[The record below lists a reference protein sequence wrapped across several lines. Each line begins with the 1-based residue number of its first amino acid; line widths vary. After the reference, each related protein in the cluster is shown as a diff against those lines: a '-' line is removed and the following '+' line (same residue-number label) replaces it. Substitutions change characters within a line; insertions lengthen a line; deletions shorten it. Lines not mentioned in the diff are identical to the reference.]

1 MVAAHDIDL
10 ISGEPEALLVPNSV
24 LFRGTIENVLPTR
37 TTRSGVVTCFSI
49 SEGRAGNKT
58 GRLNMQVEHWSRNG
72 SSFTMPQKRS
82 SIAAVGA
89 LAFPHPN
96 TDCSSGLLLSA
107 QRIKLIHLRRRCPAQ
122 APPSA
127 DSQNRLRLQ
136 IPRQHD
142 CYAPSPTGHS
152 INSTTSADNVSLAN
166 CMKSPVV
173 VSM

>member
-89 LAFPHPN
+89 LAFPHPK

-107 QRIKLIHLRRRCPAQ
+107 QRIEVDTSPEEMSSASSSQRELAEQ
-122 APPSA
+122 APTSDTA
-127 DSQNRLRLQ
+127 
-136 IPRQHD
+136 
-142 CYAPSPTGHS
+142 
-152 INSTTSADNVSLAN
+152 TT
-166 CMKSPVV
+166 
-173 VSM
+173 